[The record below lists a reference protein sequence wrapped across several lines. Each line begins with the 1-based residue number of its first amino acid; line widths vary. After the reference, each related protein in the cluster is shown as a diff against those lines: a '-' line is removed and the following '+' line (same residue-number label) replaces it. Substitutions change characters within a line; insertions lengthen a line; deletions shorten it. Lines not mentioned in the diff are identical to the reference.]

1 MAKIKGTGGEVPA
14 VQQLISISDKVI
26 SQNRA
31 QASDGSA
38 LKHMVAVE
46 SANGD
51 VGAENA
57 RISLSGVVGTSLET
71 NLSSIGMESL
81 TDAQKEAATM
91 ILGATGGLMEYH
103 KAAASE
109 AYGMEGSTDT
119 VAIIRDGI
127 GGAADTGRVQLGLE
141 YYNDEALER
150 TLNYSFALNVN
161 AARQDE
167 FGESF
172 FKTLTIDPSEGGIA
186 IQVDT
191 TRVHREARYSANES
205 ENKPYQSRNIL
216 DAGSDATV
224 LEDQSVKFVPFR
236 NPDDSNKDNFIDDA
250 IWNAV
255 GIDVAGT
262 MVPTAPLNPAKGEK
276 QLKSLAA
283 HPGLVKESVLD
294 TSDEFNSRIKL
305 AKLFFGIRAKGEAP
319 SAAQVIQVNSANM
332 ARASFN
338 KSAEGDAR
346 EYSLTFANAKF
357 PLSKATTDVTGAKVN
372 ALDDLSSANYTLT
385 YTIRVNASLNIA
397 TGQETFMTAGVKL
410 VSLVDDEG
418 NIIDMTS
425 GSGKTLVE
433 DIVIEVAGYEYDAS
447 LSNSNR
453 RAQGILSTSESTTER
468 FKVGLGSPLTSRK
481 PVGANGDQSGRL
493 NDLMVMSRFRTAN
506 MAVTK
511 LLNYT
516 ETLREVAAATIDPYD
531 VVSIEGAGRHYV
543 APWFDEASVDVGT
556 ITASLDNVAAEKNL
570 TEAVLGII
578 RNQVTRAYKESRIK
592 VATDYL
598 MPGQTAMPKVIIG
611 TDAYTAQYIEREGDV
626 RILGTQ
632 FEYEIVVTND
642 TRFEGRIQWV
652 FNFDGATEGQAYNPL
667 NFGYHLFVPELVT
680 DITLTR
686 NGGTSQ
692 ELTVQPRNEHFVS
705 CPITGVVHV
714 DGIREF
720 VTSKPSIHTGGL
732 DVTVEVPVTPTP

>member
-14 VQQLISISDKVI
+14 VQQLITASNQII
-26 SQNRA
+26 SQNRGL
-31 QASDGSA
+31 ASDGSA

-46 SANGD
+46 SAASD
-51 VGAENA
+51 VGAETA
-57 RISLSGVVGTSLET
+57 RVSLGNVVGTSLET
-71 NLSSIGMESL
+71 ALSALGFESL

-91 ILGATGGLMEYH
+91 ILGASGGLMEYH
-103 KAAASE
+103 SAAASE
-109 AYGMEGSTDT
+109 AYGMEGSADT
-119 VAIIRDGI
+119 MAIVRDGM
-127 GGAADTGRVQLGLE
+127 GGAMDSGRVQLGLE

-161 AARQDE
+161 AARQDA
-167 FGESF
+167 FGEAF

-186 IQVDT
+186 VQVDT

-205 ENKPYQSRNIL
+205 ENKPYKSRNIL

-224 LEDQSVKFVPFR
+224 LEDQSVQFVPFR
-236 NPDDSNKDNFIDDA
+236 NPDDSNADNFIKAA
-250 IWNAV
+250 IWTGV
-255 GIDVAGT
+255 GVDVAGT

-294 TSDEFNSRIKL
+294 TSDEFNARIKL
-305 AKLFFGIRAKGEAP
+305 AKLFFSVRATGEAV
-319 SAAQVIQVNSANM
+319 SAAKVISVNSANL

-346 EYSLTFANAKF
+346 EYSLTFADAKF
-357 PLSKATTDVTGAKVN
+357 PLSKATKDVTGNVVP
-372 ALDDLSSANYTLT
+372 ALDDLGSANYTLT
-385 YTIRVNASLNIA
+385 YTLRVNASINIA
-397 TGQETFMTAGVKL
+397 TGQETFMAGGVKL
-410 VSLVDDEG
+410 VQLVDEDG
-418 NIIDMTS
+418 NKIDMTA

-433 DIVIEVAGYEYDAS
+433 GIVIELAGYEYDAS

-493 NDLMVMSRFRTAN
+493 NDLMVMARFRTAN

-511 LLNYT
+511 LINYT
-516 ETLREVAAATIDPYD
+516 ETLKEVCSATTDPYD

-543 APWFDEASVDVGT
+543 APWFDEASVNVGT
-556 ITASLDNVAAEKNL
+556 ITAALDNVTAEKNL
-570 TEAVLGII
+570 TEALLGII

-611 TDAYTAQYIEREGDV
+611 TDAYTAAYLAREGDI
-626 RILGTQ
+626 RILGSQ

-642 TRFEGRIQWV
+642 TRFEGRIQWC
-652 FNFDGATEGQAYNPL
+652 FNFEGASEGQAYNPL

-680 DITLTR
+680 DISLTR

-705 CPITGVVHV
+705 CPITGIVMVE
-714 DGIREF
+714 GIREF
-720 VTSKPSIHTGGL
+720 VTSKPSIFAAGL
-732 DVTVEVPVTPTP
+732 DVTIEAPAAP